1 MWFWDHQIFL
11 RSHFV
16 TQPWYVEL
24 GFFCL
29 FSCLWRSHFTS
40 PDPSACLF
48 WEQEVYLRTLMVKHT
63 SHVGYMYVALASF
76 PGHVGASVWAN
87 LIPIPL
93 GRHVWAN
100 LIPIPLGRHVWA
112 NLIPIPLGR
121 QVWANLIPIP
131 LGRQCM
137 SQPHSQAMREPGHAG
152 ASVWAMWDLR
162 MRLCMHFSKLHWW

>member
-1 MWFWDHQIFL
+1 MRFWDHQIFL

-100 LIPIPLGRHVWA
+100 LIPRPCGS
-112 NLIPIPLGR
+112 
-121 QVWANLIPIP
+121 
-131 LGRQCM
+131 QCM
-137 SQPHSQAMREPGHAG
+137 SQPHSHTTWEAVYEQTSFPGHAG

>member
-1 MWFWDHQIFL
+1 MWCFEISHL
-11 RSHFV
+11 RSPNHFKV
-16 TQPWYVEL
+16 ALCYQPWYVQL

-76 PGHVGASVWAN
+76 PGHVGGSAWTS
-87 LIPIPL
+87 
-93 GRHVWAN
+93 
-100 LIPIPLGRHVWA
+100 
-112 NLIPIPLGR
+112 
-121 QVWANLIPIP
+121 LIPIP

-137 SQPHSQAMREPGHAG
+137 SQPHSHTTWEPVYEPTSFPYHLGG
-152 ASVWAMWDLR
+152 SVWANLIPR
-162 MRLCMHFSKLHWW
+162 PCGRQCMSHVGSQNAAVYALQQLHWW